1 MMKMTAYKTCLLVG
15 VALAL
20 LFGGCKFEDKPDD
33 RKLEDLTEVL
43 ISPDFCEVS
52 TSELPKTCSFTF
64 ENIGSDSLEFS
75 RSTVSLETV
84 QVVYPKTPT
93 APNGTA
99 TVELRIPAEVPAE
112 LAQITAM
119 VHANTPKAQH
129 SMRVIVRR
137 DGK

>member
-1 MMKMTAYKTCLLVG
+1 MTAHKTYLVIG
-15 VALAL
+15 IVLAL
-20 LFGGCKFEDKPDD
+20 LLGGCKFEDKPDD

-43 ISPDFCEVS
+43 ITPDFCEVS
-52 TSELPKTCSFTF
+52 TAELPTTCSFTF
-64 ENIGSDSLEFS
+64 ENIGSDSLEFF
-75 RSTVSLETV
+75 RSTVSWETV
-84 QVVYPKTPT
+84 RVELPKTPT

-99 TVELRIPAEVPAE
+99 KVQLRIPDKVPAE

-137 DGK
+137 EQ

>member
-1 MMKMTAYKTCLLVG
+1 MRKMTAYKTYLIAG
-15 VALAL
+15 IALAI

-33 RKLEDLTEVL
+33 RKLEDLTEV
-43 ISPDFCEVS
+43 IIAPDFCEVN
-52 TSELPKTCSFTF
+52 TDELPKTCSFTF

-75 RSTVSLETV
+75 RSTVSLETA
-84 QVVYPKTPT
+84 QVVFPKTPT

-99 TVELRIPAEVPAE
+99 TVKVRLPDEVPAE

-129 SMRVIVRR
+129 SMRVILRR
-137 DGK
+137 ER